1 MSMVKVKVLWA
12 RMAGFP
18 SWPAR
23 YCCAPEEAALTKKKP
38 KSAKVA
44 QSAVVF
50 LGLNTE
56 RCAIRPSCLVAWIE
70 DANPNNRFPPSP
82 FLPPRVIEAGSM
94 TTLLK
99 NLPRTLLTSTLM
111 KRAARTKTTVAQ
123 SAKLCVYVWLP
134 A

>member
-1 MSMVKVKVLWA
+1 VSMVKVKVLWA

-56 RCAIRPSCLVAWIE
+56 RCAIRPCCLVAWIE
-70 DANPNNRFPPSP
+70 DANPN
-82 FLPPRVIEAGSM
+82 
-94 TTLLK
+94 
-99 NLPRTLLTSTLM
+99 
-111 KRAARTKTTVAQ
+111 
-123 SAKLCVYVWLP
+123 Y
-134 A
+134 